1 MIEKKRDKSRVALT
15 LLDAAASV
23 AVLILS
29 LRLVGVFSIGLEE
42 TFNIDN
48 YNYSSMYG
56 AAAAVFLILSVQ
68 EVVRWFGGRG
78 GTKRA
83 SVRHLLGVG
92 LFFLSGILL
101 LALQGDYLSASV
113 AGGCYG
119 VTLVLSRVEAIRRD
133 RRKRSIVINS
143 FALLLIA
150 ALLGT
155 LMRLLFLPVFLILI
169 SFFHIGGVAFSQID
183 FRRLEKVIRKTYAVE
198 IIFGMLLLM
207 VAFSIVL
214 SKTESSMETFGDA
227 LWYCFAIVTTIG
239 FGDITATGVVGRIL
253 SVILGVYGIIVV
265 SLITS
270 VIVNFYNE
278 VKNEP
283 DAEAPPEKS
292 PEKENAEEETP

>member
-29 LRLVGVFSIGLEE
+29 LRLVGVFNVVIEAI
-42 TFNIDN
+42 NADD
-48 YNYSSMYG
+48 YNYSSLYG
-56 AAAAVFLILSVQ
+56 VAAAVFFILSAE
-68 EVVRWFGGRG
+68 EVVRWFAGRG
-78 GTKRA
+78 GTKLA

-92 LFFLSGILL
+92 LFFVSGVLL
-101 LALQGDYLSASV
+101 LARQGDYLSASV
-113 AGGCYG
+113 AGVCYG
-119 VTLVLSRVEAIRRD
+119 VTLAIGRVEAIRRD
-133 RRKRSIVINS
+133 RRKRSIVTNS
-143 FALLLIA
+143 IALLLIA

-155 LMRLLFLPVFLILI
+155 ALRLLFVPVFLLLL
-169 SFFHIGGVAFSQID
+169 SFFHIGSVAFSQID

-207 VAFSIVL
+207 VAFSVVL

-278 VKNEP
+278 VKDAP
-283 DAEAPPEKS
+283 DAEAPPEES